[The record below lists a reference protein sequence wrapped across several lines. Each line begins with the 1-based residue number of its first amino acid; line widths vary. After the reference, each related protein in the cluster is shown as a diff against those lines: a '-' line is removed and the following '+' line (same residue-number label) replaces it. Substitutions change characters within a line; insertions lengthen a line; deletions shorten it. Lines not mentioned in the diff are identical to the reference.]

1 MRTDRFSGEAF
12 AHGACGE
19 PLQTRLWADIFP
31 GNLILIRGLE
41 MNNTGKQERLK
52 TSRNRD
58 D

>member
-1 MRTDRFSGEAF
+1 MRTDRFSGEEI

-19 PLQTRLWADIFP
+19 ALPARLWADIFP